1 MKKEVIKPLLVD
13 FDEVEYRNDLQRVEE
28 RIIEAHG
35 KKIEKAFEATGLGK
49 LNNDHLQGILKG
61 DLTGIRKEITDMISK
76 VLDPEYLSQEIA
88 NNVNGKMASLEHE
101 TRGLLST
108 IDVGDVRDLVCYISA
123 SDTGEIYV
131 SDEAKERMK
140 DSHSTFVTTAEGINR
155 YNLHK
160 AAADAI
166 NTFVDA
172 MGDQLGHD
180 YPMDAF
186 RMDDDDRVI
195 PKAYDYD

>member
-1 MKKEVIKPLLVD
+1 MKKGVIKPLLVD
-13 FDEVEYRNDLQRVEE
+13 FEEYEYRGDLHKLEE
-28 RIIEAHG
+28 RIIKPHG
-35 KKIEKAFEATGLGK
+35 KKIENAFEATGLGK
-49 LNNDHLQGILKG
+49 LSNDHLQGILKG
-61 DLTGIRKEITDMISK
+61 DLTVIRKEITDMISK

-88 NNVNGKMASLEHE
+88 NNVTGKMARLEHE
-101 TRGLLST
+101 TRSLLSA
-108 IDVGDVRDLVCYISA
+108 IDVGGVAYLVEFVSV
-123 SDTGEIYV
+123 SDTGEIFV
-131 SDEAKERMK
+131 SEESKKRLK
-140 DSHSTFVTTAEGINR
+140 DSHSTFVTTEEGINR

>member
-1 MKKEVIKPLLVD
+1 MANKTIKPLLVD
-13 FDEVEYRNDLQRVEE
+13 FEEYEYRGDLHKLEE
-28 RIIEAHG
+28 RIIKAHG

-61 DLTGIRKEITDMISK
+61 DLTGIRKKITNMISK
-76 VLDPEYLSQEIA
+76 VLDREYLSQEIA

-108 IDVGDVRDLVCYISA
+108 IDVGGVRDLVCYISA

-131 SDEAKERMK
+131 S

-160 AAADAI
+160 AAAEAI
-166 NTFVDA
+166 NTFCNE
-172 MGDQLGHD
+172 MGDLLGNSQ
-180 YPMDAF
+180 PLEAF
-186 RMDDDDRVI
+186 GYENGKVVPRSNR
-195 PKAYDYD
+195 YE

>member
-13 FDEVEYRNDLQRVEE
+13 FDEVEFRRDLRRLEE
-28 RIIEAHG
+28 RIIKAHG